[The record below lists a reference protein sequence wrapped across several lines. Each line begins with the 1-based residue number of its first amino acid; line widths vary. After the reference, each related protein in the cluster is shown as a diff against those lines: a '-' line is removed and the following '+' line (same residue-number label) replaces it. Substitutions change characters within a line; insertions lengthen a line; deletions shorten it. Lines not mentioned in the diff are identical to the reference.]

1 VAPPSGRPGRRGHLA
16 GPGHGGPP
24 RRDARPRRELAGAA
38 GVTPWV
44 VAAFEEEREVSS
56 ADEAAI
62 RAALE
67 AVGISFSFEIADGR
81 VRPAGVTYSPR
92 DRNDGH

>member
-1 VAPPSGRPGRRGHLA
+1 MSPNQCRQARDTLKWTPG
-16 GPGHGGPP
+16 
-24 RRDARPRRELAGAA
+24 ELAGAA

-44 VAAFEEEREVSS
+44 VAAFEEEREVSP

-67 AVGISFSFEIADGR
+67 AVGISFSLEIALGR
-81 VRPAGVTYSPR
+81 GRPPFVTSR
-92 DRNDGH
+92 SK